1 MENKKAGCRKKR
13 TPCIDTEGVRF
24 CAAEVHLCRQN
35 PLPEND
41 AECVRMCKI
50 LLAGADEWK
59 KIGRH
64 SII

>member
-1 MENKKAGCRKKR
+1 MGPFTGRRLKETGKK
-13 TPCIDTEGVRF
+13 TSPDRF
-24 CAAEVHLCRQN
+24 KHC
-35 PLPEND
+35 
-41 AECVRMCKI
+41 MCKI